1 MAAVGFG
8 DDEDA
13 AKQKLCS
20 LVSRSLIVA
29 IKFNSSQVD
38 EVDEVLTLELL
49 EEVQDA
55 YKELEKQRSVDKVE

>member
-1 MAAVGFG
+1 MAAVVPGVE
-8 DDEDA
+8 DDA
-13 AKQKLCS
+13 VKKKLYD

-38 EVDEVLTLELL
+38 EVDEMLTLELL

-55 YKELEKQRSVDKVE
+55 YKELEKQRVVDKVE